1 MEVES
6 TKLLDIIPPPSH
18 VHAMA
23 NASIVEDVIKRRRQ
37 EEAVGSDEGHTL
49 YYRRAYKIFCYF
61 YYFAYSTESLTD
73 SLTDSLVDSMTTIG
87 CVTAKKL
94 KYVARYAVLAYCS
107 T

>member
-23 NASIVEDVIKRRRQ
+23 NVSIVEDVIKRRRQ
-37 EEAVGSDEGHTL
+37 EEAVGSDEGLTL
-49 YYRRAYKIFCYF
+49 YYRRAYKIF

-94 KYVARYAVLAYCS
+94 KYVARYAVLPYCS

>member
-1 MEVES
+1 
-6 TKLLDIIPPPSH
+6 
-18 VHAMA
+18 MA
-23 NASIVEDVIKRRRQ
+23 NMSIVKDVIKQRRQ

-61 YYFAYSTESLTD
+61 AYSTESLTD
-73 SLTDSLVDSMTTIG
+73 SLTNSLVDSMTTIG

-94 KYVARYAVLAYCS
+94 KYVARYAVLPYCS